1 VTIYRNLLAR
11 GYFPKELPPSFFTE
25 QFAQYAT
32 SKRGR
37 LVINSYKPS
46 DNFTECFAFRLAL
59 PNLQRRHLH
68 TPHPYSFAVIAQLT
82 AKHFRRLLKKAAASP
97 FSKSRPIYKTGRHR
111 GLHTMMNPANLAR
124 ERAALRG
131 GASFLVKVD
140 ISQFYPS
147 LYTHAVGWAI
157 DPKLRKRAH
166 WGSRNLLGKALDQN
180 LMNLQGKISQGVPI
194 GNDVSFLLAEIVLA
208 QIDRKLRVAPSRA
221 YRWYDDYEI
230 ACDSREDAE
239 EILARLILELGAFRL
254 RVNPIKTAIVPL
266 PIPSQQEW
274 QQILREQ
281 SEANLNVAQNMV
293 QYFDTSFRLRDKYPD
308 SPVLLYALGI
318 LFKLRCPNTR
328 SGEVAFSAITQTL
341 LAEPGASQKAFSLLT
356 YWKLNGFSIDADLI
370 AQTVEQM
377 ILRHRSLGVSSDISW
392 ALAFCIENQ
401 IVLGKRAGKTLS
413 VFEDDCVGIQTLH
426 AHSLGLLP
434 KGFTT
439 RRLSRLLKG
448 VDLEGE
454 HWLLGYEAFRQGF
467 LTDSEPAVKA
477 NPLFMDLYSSNVTFY
492 RRQLPLYA
500 SIIHPGGAPEW
511 VVASW
516 IRFLQ
521 LKRITREAQTE
532 FETRPLPIIELIKTD
547 FEQVPE
553 KDVSVDDAISELLDL
568 FEPKIAEL
576 IPEFEPYVG

>member
-37 LVINSYKPS
+37 VVLSSYKPS
-46 DNFTECFAFRLAL
+46 NNFTECFAYQLAL
-59 PNLQRRHLH
+59 PNLQRRQLH
-68 TPHPYSFAVIAQLT
+68 TPHPYSFALIAQLT

-111 GLHTMMNPANLAR
+111 ALHSMMNPSNLAR

-140 ISQFYPS
+140 VSQFYPS

-157 DPKLRKRAH
+157 DPQLRKKAH
-166 WGSRNLLGKALDQN
+166 WMSRNLLGKALDQA

-194 GNDVSFLLAEIVLA
+194 GNDVSFLLTEIVLA
-208 QIDRKLRVAPSRA
+208 QVDRKLRVVPSRS
-221 YRWYDDYEI
+221 YRWFDDYEI
-230 ACDSREDAE
+230 ACDTREQAE
-239 EILARLILELGAFRL
+239 EILARLSHELGAFRL
-254 RVNPIKTAIVPL
+254 RVNPIKTKIVAL
-266 PIPSQQEW
+266 PSPSQEEW

-281 SEANLNVAQNMV
+281 SETNLNVAQNMV
-293 QYFDTSFRLRDKYPD
+293 QYFDTAFRLRGSYPE

-318 LFKLRCPNTR
+318 LFKLRCPNAS
-328 SGEVAFSAITQTL
+328 SGEVALSAITQAL

-356 YWKLNGFSIDADLI
+356 FWKLNGFVIDTDLL

-377 ILRHRSLGVSSDISW
+377 ILRHRSSGVSSDISW
-392 ALAFCIENQ
+392 ALAFCIDNR
-401 IVLGKRAGKTLS
+401 IVLGTPAGKTLS
-413 VFEDDCVGIQTLH
+413 AFEDDCLGIQTLH
-426 AHSLGLLP
+426 AQSLGLLP

-439 RRLSRLLKG
+439 RRLSRLLNA

-454 HWLLGYEAFRQGF
+454 HWLLGYEAFRQGY
-467 LTDSEPAVKA
+467 LTGSGAAVKA
-477 NPLFMDLYSSNVTFY
+477 NPLFSDLFNSNVTFY
-492 RRQLPLYA
+492 RSKLPAYA

-511 VVASW
+511 PRWS
-516 IRFLQ
+516 
-521 LKRITREAQTE
+521 
-532 FETRPLPIIELIKTD
+532 
-547 FEQVPE
+547 PE
-553 KDVSVDDAISELLDL
+553 NR
-568 FEPKIAEL
+568 
-576 IPEFEPYVG
+576 PYVVTSKPANGEWPGLVVFTLSPASCPLDFD